1 MTCPSTV
8 VPRCYSDKRK
18 SNVSDSVLFWISQ
31 AAICVTQFTVSVI
44 KACAH
49 FDFIWDGGK
58 TQSFFFP
65 PLSSDAVTD
74 GEVCGAS
81 ELVRPVFSLTHL
93 GQWCMCASWHE
104 PAHTHTHLYSHL
116 VHSEV
121 LRCLSHVFSDC
132 VLSLERSFSH
142 LMEKFSL
149 GAVNLQK
156 TNHHILCTLVTHAV
170 FSFTAHCDNYWSISC
185 HIVAFV
191 HSPPPV
197 FGGDC
202 FCRFLSI
209 RLSSVQ
215 DSSVEL

>member
-1 MTCPSTV
+1 MEEKHRAFFSLRSAQTPWPMVKFVERQSWCVLSSPWRIS
-8 VPRCYSDKRK
+8 
-18 SNVSDSVLFWISQ
+18 VSDV
-31 AAICVTQFTVSVI
+31 
-44 KACAH
+44 CAPH
-49 FDFIWDGGK
+49 GMN
-58 TQSFFFP
+58 P
-65 PLSSDAVTD
+65 
-74 GEVCGAS
+74 
-81 ELVRPVFSLTHL
+81 
-93 GQWCMCASWHE
+93 
-104 PAHTHTHLYSHL
+104 HTHTHLYSHL

-142 LMEKFSL
+142 LMEKFFL